1 MKDKGNYVKIDESLD
16 FGEQK
21 DLVADSVADS
31 VADLLAQYDKLIARD
46 IAAVFKK
53 YFPYSTVDK
62 EKVLKLARML
72 MADEKG
78 GE

>member
-1 MKDKGNYVKIDESLD
+1 MKDKGNYVEIDELLD
-16 FGEQK
+16 FGEQD
-21 DLVADSVADS
+21 DLVAN
-31 VADLLAQYDKLIARD
+31 LLAQYDKLIARD

-53 YFPYSTVDK
+53 YFPYSTLDE

-72 MADEKG
+72 IANEKG

>member
-1 MKDKGNYVKIDESLD
+1 MKDKGNYVEIDQLLD
-16 FGEQK
+16 FGEGE
-21 DLVADSVADS
+21 DLVDT
-31 VADLLAQYDKLIARD
+31 LLAEYDKLIATD
-46 IAAVFKK
+46 IAAVLKK
-53 YFPYSTVDK
+53 YYPYSTVDE

>member
-1 MKDKGNYVKIDESLD
+1 MKDNGNYVEIDELLD
-16 FGEQK
+16 FDEGE
-21 DLVADSVADS
+21 DLVDN
-31 VADLLAQYDKLIARD
+31 LLAQYDKLIARD

-53 YFPYSTVDK
+53 YYPYSTLDE

-72 MADEKG
+72 IAEENVKG

>member
-1 MKDKGNYVKIDESLD
+1 MKDKGNYVEIDELLD

-21 DLVADSVADS
+21 DLVD
-31 VADLLAQYDKLIARD
+31 DLLAQYDKLIARE

-53 YFPYSTVDK
+53 YYPYSTLDE

-72 MADEKG
+72 IADEKG
-78 GE
+78 GAE

>member
-1 MKDKGNYVKIDESLD
+1 MKDKGNYVEIDELLD
-16 FGEQK
+16 FGEGK
-21 DLVADSVADS
+21 DL

-53 YFPYSTVDK
+53 YFPYSTLDE
-62 EKVLKLARML
+62 EKVLKLARMII
-72 MADEKG
+72 AEEKG